1 MVTSH
6 KDLGVT
12 IDSSLRFHLHIRSIV
27 NKASGLSTNLLRSTL
42 CRSPDFMI
50 SLYKT
55 HIRPLLEYSSCAWN
69 TGYIGDLRLLES
81 VQRKWTKHIDG
92 LSELPYSK
100 RLQVLGL
107 YSVQGRL
114 LRADI
119 IKYWKIFHNESSIT
133 PDQIFDLAPPY
144 ITRGHRFK
152 ILHSFSSLEARRF
165 FSIRCVGLWN
175 SIPAEIVSLNSLH
188 AFKSALHTL
197 LSHLLYKFSE

>member
-1 MVTSH
+1 MGDIRFHRGAVAWQEIGALAHYTLTDQTISVVTSH

-27 NKASGLSTNLLRSTL
+27 NKASGLSANLLRSTL
-42 CRSPDFMI
+42 CRSPDFMV

-69 TGYIGDLRLLES
+69 TGYIGDLRMLES

-92 LSELPYSK
+92 LGELPYSE

-114 LRADI
+114 LR
-119 IKYWKIFHNESSIT
+119 
-133 PDQIFDLAPPY
+133 
-144 ITRGHRFK
+144 
-152 ILHSFSSLEARRF
+152 
-165 FSIRCVGLWN
+165 
-175 SIPAEIVSLNSLH
+175 
-188 AFKSALHTL
+188 
-197 LSHLLYKFSE
+197 